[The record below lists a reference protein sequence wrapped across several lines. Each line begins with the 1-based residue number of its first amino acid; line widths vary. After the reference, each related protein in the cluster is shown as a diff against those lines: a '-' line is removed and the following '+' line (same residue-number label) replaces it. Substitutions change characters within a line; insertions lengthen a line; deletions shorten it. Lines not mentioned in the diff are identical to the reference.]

1 MHISVSALPGSS
13 VSAQC
18 AIAFAVATQCLIFAF
33 AVAIVQ
39 TPLFFRPG
47 WCRTDFCQS
56 SCFWQVSTR
65 LFGLK
70 LLFCLGPARVQM
82 LPPQMRAQ
90 LPQGGE
96 FVKIIRHTSETM
108 VSVYMHIHDILYI
121 ITMNNDCDLY
131 IDEKGVRKRR

>member
-1 MHISVSALPGSS
+1 
-13 VSAQC
+13 
-18 AIAFAVATQCLIFAF
+18 
-33 AVAIVQ
+33 
-39 TPLFFRPG
+39 
-47 WCRTDFCQS
+47 
-56 SCFWQVSTR
+56 
-65 LFGLK
+65 
-70 LLFCLGPARVQM
+70 M

-96 FVKIIRHTSETM
+96 FVKVIRHMSETM